1 MKTIGNYSMGALI
14 GEGAFGNI
22 YLCTNRLTKL
32 DYAMKIDKMTGGE
45 KTIRYEASILKY
57 LRKVSN
63 VVKLI
68 HYGTIDQRQYMVIEL
83 LGLSVEEHFSVNRM
97 NISIHDKISYSIQLL
112 NIVKSIHDKGIIH
125 RDIKPENFAFSL
137 DMRTIVIIDFG
148 LSKLFLDGNGSH
160 KPVRKTDQLLGCLRY
175 ASINSHDMIELSRR
189 DDLISLLYTIMY
201 MFCDKLPWEN
211 IAMSSSSNSKKD
223 VIKQLKIDHLIKK
236 DIVNN
241 INNKNNDLLTSKIE
255 RKLASITSYIY
266 NLKYDEKP
274 NYFLIEIHFNNIL
287 ENI

>member
-1 MKTIGNYSMGALI
+1 
-14 GEGAFGNI
+14 
-22 YLCTNRLTKL
+22 
-32 DYAMKIDKMTGGE
+32 
-45 KTIRYEASILKY
+45 
-57 LRKVSN
+57 
-63 VVKLI
+63 
-68 HYGTIDQRQYMVIEL
+68 
-83 LGLSVEEHFSVNRM
+83 
-97 NISIHDKISYSIQLL
+97 
-112 NIVKSIHDKGIIH
+112 
-125 RDIKPENFAFSL
+125 
-137 DMRTIVIIDFG
+137 MRTIVLIDFG
-148 LSKLFLDGNGSH
+148 LSKLFLDVNGKH

-241 INNKNNDLLTSKIE
+241 KNKDVLTSKIE
-255 RKLASITSYIY
+255 QKLASMTSYIY

-274 NYFLIEIHFNNIL
+274 NYFLIEIHLNNIL